1 MPPQR
6 PSKTAWL
13 REHQSDP
20 YVKRARAEGFRSRAV
35 YKLMEIAQR
44 ERLIRN
50 GMTVLDIGAAPGSW
64 SQWAQQRIG
73 RSGRLVAV
81 DLLPI
86 KPIES
91 VQILR
96 GDIRDTEL
104 LETLNEVLGGSRADL
119 VISDMAPNISG
130 IATIDQARG
139 AELLQSVL
147 DVCERVLR
155 PEGALLTKLFEG
167 EQVAAL
173 RRDCETRFRRCV
185 IRKPK
190 ASRARSRESYL
201 LARGYRHGANGR

>member
-1 MPPQR
+1 MPR
-6 PSKTAWL
+6 THSSKSAWL

-35 YKLMEIAQR
+35 YKLMEIDQR
-44 ERLIRN
+44 DRLIRN
-50 GMTVLDIGAAPGSW
+50 GMTVLDIGAAPGGW
-64 SQWAQQRIG
+64 SQWVQQRIG
-73 RSGRLVAV
+73 RGGRLVAV

-86 KPIES
+86 EPIES

-104 LETLNEVLGGSRADL
+104 LETLDEVLEGSRADL

-130 IATIDQARG
+130 MAAIDQARG

-147 DVCERVLR
+147 DVCERILH

-167 EQVAAL
+167 EQVTEL

-201 LARGYRHGANGR
+201 LARGYQHGVDAR